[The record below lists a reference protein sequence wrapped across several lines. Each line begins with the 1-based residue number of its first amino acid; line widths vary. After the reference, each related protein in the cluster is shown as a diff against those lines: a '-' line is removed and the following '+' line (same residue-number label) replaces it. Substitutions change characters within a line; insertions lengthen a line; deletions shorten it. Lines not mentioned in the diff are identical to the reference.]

1 MVQKEIVRP
10 KIAFTQRK
18 FLKSFRNVAQPI
30 KVTTWANKAMILIA
44 CHSKGWVSI

>member
-1 MVQKEIVRP
+1 MGMVPETYVAKKGES
-10 KIAFTQRK
+10 
-18 FLKSFRNVAQPI
+18 LKKVSVAQPI